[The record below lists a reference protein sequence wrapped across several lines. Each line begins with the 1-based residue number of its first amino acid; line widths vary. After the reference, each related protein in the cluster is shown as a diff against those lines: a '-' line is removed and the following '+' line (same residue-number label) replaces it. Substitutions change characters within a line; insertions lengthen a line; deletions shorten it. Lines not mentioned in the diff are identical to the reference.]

1 MKFITKQ
8 ELDNLLTQLID
19 VLFVEERSFES
30 IIGEFENDDELVQ
43 KAKVILF
50 FSPIYYP
57 KNVMIS
63 KMMHRNK
70 FLCRI
75 KIENIWREEMIQKR
89 DYFYDLLRVK
99 PVRTSLNERKIQPK
113 ALNLKTDY
121 FSFYIDPKEIPDKME
136 VQDYANTLANSFLIR
151 KLFPSE

>member
-8 ELDNLLTQLID
+8 ELDTLLTQLID

-43 KAKVILF
+43 KVKVILF

-89 DYFYDLLRVK
+89 DNQIKKLLEKV
-99 PVRTSLNERKIQPK
+99 
-113 ALNLKTDY
+113 
-121 FSFYIDPKEIPDKME
+121 
-136 VQDYANTLANSFLIR
+136 
-151 KLFPSE
+151 